1 MLNAYTGG
9 KQFVQDWCK
18 WEILSRIIL
27 SIFISMWRSYF
38 KHSHL
43 SITRN
48 WSFKSSS
55 KIEIKCSTCFN
66 YYWSKLTLIT
76 SLWSNEYK
84 QQFPGG
90 NWEKFTDQLIM
101 YWEWPQCLS
110 SLLKPPPISTSVS
123 RYRFWYRKERSWQPL
138 SSANCARL
146 IFTRKKQDCNY
157 LSFTIN
163 ISSLIIFNCHAREVN
178 AWDAAWWPR

>member
-90 NWEKFTDQLIM
+90 NWEKFTDQLIGNDLNVCQV
-101 YWEWPQCLS
+101 YQWN
-110 SLLKPPPISTSVS
+110 LLPFLLSVS
-123 RYRFWYRKERSWQPL
+123 RYRFLYRKERSWQPS

-157 LSFTIN
+157 FVIHN
-163 ISSLIIFNCHAREVN
+163 QYF
-178 AWDAAWWPR
+178 